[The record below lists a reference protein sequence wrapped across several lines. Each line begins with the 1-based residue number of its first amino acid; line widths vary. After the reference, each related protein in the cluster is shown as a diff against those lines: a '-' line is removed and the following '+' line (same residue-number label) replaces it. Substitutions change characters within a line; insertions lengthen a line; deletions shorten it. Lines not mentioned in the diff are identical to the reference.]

1 MKQPES
7 QWPPEINSRFKY
19 LLAEARSVH
28 AFLDELSG
36 PQDWRNAQAVIL
48 ARGKNLCT
56 LMQETTE
63 AVLAYNATVG
73 NSRAPFHAEYLLHLL
88 LAKQEREA
96 LIGDL
101 LEEYKQIV
109 HYFGKRYADI
119 WFYKQVAFSI
129 WPFVRRIVTRAAA
142 LLWLSRFIS

>member
-7 QWPPEINSRFKY
+7 QWPPEINSRFED
-19 LLAEARSVH
+19 LLVEARSIH
-28 AFLDELSG
+28 AFMDELNG
-36 PQDWRNAQAVIL
+36 PQDWRNAEAVIL
-48 ARGKNLCT
+48 ARGAQLCN
-56 LMQETTE
+56 LMQETTT
-63 AVLAYNATVG
+63 AVLAYKAISC

-101 LEEYKQIV
+101 LEEYKQIL
-109 HYFGKRYADI
+109 HHFGKRYADV

-142 LLWLSRFIS
+142 FLWLSRLIS